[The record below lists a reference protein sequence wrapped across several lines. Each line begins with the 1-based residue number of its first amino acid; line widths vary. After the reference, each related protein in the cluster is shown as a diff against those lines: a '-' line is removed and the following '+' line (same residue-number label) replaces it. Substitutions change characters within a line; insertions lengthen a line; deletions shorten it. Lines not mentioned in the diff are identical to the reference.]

1 MRRRLNFSILLF
13 VIHLCGHGARA
24 VGKERKD
31 SLTDQASMLG
41 LSFVFSVS
49 MIKFKLIIKYIANT
63 QNYTSFVC
71 QKFLVTLH
79 HETTL

>member
-1 MRRRLNFSILLF
+1 
-13 VIHLCGHGARA
+13 
-24 VGKERKD
+24 
-31 SLTDQASMLG
+31 MLG